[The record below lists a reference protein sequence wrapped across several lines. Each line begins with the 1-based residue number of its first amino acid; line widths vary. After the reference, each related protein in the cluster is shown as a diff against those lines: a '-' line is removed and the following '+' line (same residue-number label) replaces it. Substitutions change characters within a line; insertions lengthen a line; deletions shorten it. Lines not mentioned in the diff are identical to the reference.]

1 MAKHQKTI
9 SEWTRKYEAAV
20 HRHEVAEAE
29 LKKIQSQEPVS
40 KLEDINK
47 IRNLELAL
55 ADHQEQLK

>member
-55 ADHQEQLK
+55 AEHQEQLK